1 MIYQIELDRYA
12 WLQNRKKLD
21 RLAKIGTTT
30 TRRCKISIC
39 IYIWSFKKKRG
50 GKEKEEKKKR
60 NLKLRICGL
69 NAWWWL
75 NDRINHARAGPLF
88 SLIWIF
94 TSRTDPFRQ
103 PIRIFKGRPWLIHLN
118 AGMQEIRRRDSLKI
132 CPGARQLSFRFKPAN
147 WGPRWRS
154 GADEFSPKTK
164 RMGETARVIRV

>member
-1 MIYQIELDRYA
+1 MPD
-12 WLQNRKKLD
+12 RKKFD
-21 RLAKIGTTT
+21 RLAEQ
-30 TRRCKISIC
+30 RRRRRRRDDIKSPHIY
-39 IYIWSFKKKRG
+39 IYIWSFKKK
-50 GKEKEEKKKR
+50 GKKEEKKKR

-103 PIRIFKGRPWLIHLN
+103 PIRIFKGRSWLIHLN

-154 GADEFSPKTK
+154 GADEFFPKTR

>member
-1 MIYQIELDRYA
+1 M
-12 WLQNRKKLD
+12 
-21 RLAKIGTTT
+21 
-30 TRRCKISIC
+30 
-39 IYIWSFKKKRG
+39 YIWSFKKK
-50 GKEKEEKKKR
+50 KEKRRKKKKKR

-118 AGMQEIRRRDSLKI
+118 AGMQEIRRGDSLKI

-147 WGPRWRS
+147 WGPRRRS
-154 GADEFSPKTK
+154 GADEFFPKNGTK
-164 RMGETARVIRV
+164 WGKQRVWFVFRKWKIFTCQSTTTTDLCECIYVREF

>member
-1 MIYQIELDRYA
+1 MPDH
-12 WLQNRKKLD
+12 KKFD
-21 RLAKIGTTT
+21 RLAEQ
-30 TRRCKISIC
+30 RRRRRRRDDIKSPHIY
-39 IYIWSFKKKRG
+39 IYIWSFKKKR
-50 GKEKEEKKKR
+50 EKRRKKKR

-103 PIRIFKGRPWLIHLN
+103 PIRIFKGRSWLIHLN

-154 GADEFSPKTK
+154 GADEFFPKTR